1 MTEIELRWLLEEV
14 TVNFVDVCFIDIVR
28 KTNKDSHGFIFCHK
42 YSNLPSSSIVS
53 CIYKL
58 QVQIG
63 LRVFLSNTFST
74 PPPHP
79 WGNRLNT
86 VWVTLDSKISL
97 LGLSM
102 TKKHQINIM
111 KQCST
116 IISKQ

>member
-53 CIYKL
+53 CIDKL

-74 PPPHP
+74 PLPL
-79 WGNRLNT
+79 G
-86 VWVTLDSKISL
+86 KID
-97 LGLSM
+97 
-102 TKKHQINIM
+102 
-111 KQCST
+111 
-116 IISKQ
+116 

>member
-53 CIYKL
+53 CIDKL

-63 LRVFLSNTFST
+63 LRVFLSNTFSFPPT
-74 PPPHP
+74 P
-79 WGNRLNT
+79 GENRLNT
-86 VWVTLDSKISL
+86 VWVTRDSKISL

-102 TKKHQINIM
+102 TKKHQI
-111 KQCST
+111 
-116 IISKQ
+116 II